1 VAGAANAGL
10 AGIAIAAGYA
20 LVVEPQAMIETADQ
34 AGLFIEGISA

>member
-1 VAGAANAGL
+1 VAGAAKAGL